1 MQFSVILYFL
11 SNFNIFQVFHS
22 LSPCFSSQKTFKKY
36 RFIYSFLNFKN
47 SILVLYRVTTFHGF
61 SSRFQMILDVFSFK
75 VLEPSDIV
83 SDDVMVVTAGA
94 RDNDNS
100 LLV

>member
-1 MQFSVILYFL
+1 M
-11 SNFNIFQVFHS
+11 
-22 LSPCFSSQKTFKKY
+22 
-36 RFIYSFLNFKN
+36 NFKN

-61 SSRFQMILDVFSFK
+61 SSRFQMILDVFSLEKIGFTLNNTRQRCSVFKSKNAHFK